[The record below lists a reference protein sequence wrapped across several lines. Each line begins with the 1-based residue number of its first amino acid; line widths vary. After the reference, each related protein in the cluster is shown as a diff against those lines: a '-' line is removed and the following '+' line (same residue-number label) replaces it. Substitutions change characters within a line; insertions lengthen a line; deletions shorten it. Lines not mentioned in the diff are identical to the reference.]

1 MRMTPKFSCFAT
13 HATSY
18 TQTSLVI
25 SKSAPSLPCSVAQ
38 TVAGCSGWDRSLR
51 LLKPWWKTLWKGHK
65 FWSLEVMTSILFGAG
80 SSFVS
85 EKLPK
90 AVPSLYACKVSIYPL
105 FSGRSEV
112 MGSLSAFPAVQ
123 SFCLV
128 IATLAYS
135 WVRALPLKLSY
146 FQGWWLGWAVGRR
159 TQTE

>member
-1 MRMTPKFSCFAT
+1 MWMTPKYSCFAT

-25 SKSAPSLPCSVAQ
+25 NSPSLLLAFRVPLLKLYSRV
-38 TVAGCSGWDRSLR
+38 LR
-51 LLKPWWKTLWKGHK
+51 LRPISQTFETSMKNSPER
-65 FWSLEVMTSILFGAG
+65 SQEVSVFRSDDFNSLFGAG

-105 FSGRSEV
+105 FSGRREV

-135 WVRALPLKLSY
+135 
-146 FQGWWLGWAVGRR
+146 
-159 TQTE
+159 